1 MATTIRME
9 TGKLKTIVKGGSRKA
24 MYRASALLMR
34 MARQKIRYRSYRRAS
49 EPGMPP
55 FKHRTG
61 ANSFSHSILFGVDAS
76 ATTAVIGP
84 QKEMKPDNP
93 GGPVPHTLEF
103 GGRISAKPNVFW
115 WQKKNAPLQAR
126 SVSSVAAWLQQQGW
140 GPLIMGKSFAEVQSQ
155 AKLAAVSKV
164 AKNKKGKG
172 LTPEERIRRKRAP
185 DFSRSENGNYRL
197 VYYYPIRIKTARQAN
212 RAAKNIVDNFGYPS
226 IAASS
231 IAARPFMGPTLRENE
246 GKILPFWKDLT

>member
-1 MATTIRME
+1 MATVIRMD
-9 TGKLKTIVKGGSRKA
+9 TGKLTTIVKGGSRKA

-93 GGPVPHTLEF
+93 SGPVPHTLEF
-103 GGRISAKPNVFW
+103 GGRTREGKNAMWFSGKAPGGISSESQVASFLKSQGYGPIFMNTNQGAVSAKAG
-115 WQKKNAPLQAR
+115 KN
-126 SVSSVAAWLQQQGW
+126 SS
-140 GPLIMGKSFAEVQSQ
+140 GK
-155 AKLAAVSKV
+155 
-164 AKNKKGKG
+164 
-172 LTPEERIRRKRAP
+172 IRKKRAP
-185 DFSRSENGNYRL
+185 DFSRKSNGSYRM
-197 VYYYPIRIKTARQAN
+197 VYYFNVKLRSDRQA
-212 RAAKNIVDNFGYPS
+212 RKAARNVVKYFGYPAIS
-226 IAASS
+226 ASS

-246 GKILPFWKDLT
+246 GKIRPFWKDLT